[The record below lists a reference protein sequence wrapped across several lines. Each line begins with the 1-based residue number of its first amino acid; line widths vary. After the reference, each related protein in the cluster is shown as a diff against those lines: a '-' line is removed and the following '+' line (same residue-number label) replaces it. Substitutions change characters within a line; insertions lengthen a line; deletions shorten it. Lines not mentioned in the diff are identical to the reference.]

1 MWAIVF
7 RTRRLVQVWRLVFF
21 LGVLFLVRWTKG
33 AGVVDIYAFIT
44 RPLWPGPAQ
53 KEWIQSAAD
62 LESQTK
68 LKLLEEDNR
77 RLRGLLSLQ
86 ASGGNKR
93 ISAAVISRSVRG
105 WWQQIE
111 LSKGSTHGV
120 RRGAAVLGPGGL
132 IGRVESVTPSTSRV
146 RLLTAPGSRIGVWVP
161 RTQRHGLLIG
171 VGTRRPQLVFLDK
184 DPKVSA
190 GDLIS
195 TSPAS
200 TLLPPNLPIGVVQS
214 LNQKAQP
221 SPQAAVQLI
230 AAPEAIDWVQV
241 QTI

>member
-1 MWAIVF
+1 M
-7 RTRRLVQVWRLVFF
+7 
-21 LGVLFLVRWTKG
+21 
-33 AGVVDIYAFIT
+33 
-44 RPLWPGPAQ
+44 
-53 KEWIQSAAD
+53 
-62 LESQTK
+62 
-68 LKLLEEDNR
+68 
-77 RLRGLLSLQ
+77 
-86 ASGGNKR
+86 
-93 ISAAVISRSVRG
+93 
-105 WWQQIE
+105 
-111 LSKGSTHGV
+111 
-120 RRGAAVLGPGGL
+120 GPGGL